1 MLLVPAGAEGCGGFV
16 ERLLESG
23 SESESLS
30 LPLEDV
36 QSSFSLSLGMIFE
49 LGSGISS
56 DAWDVSVD

>member
-1 MLLVPAGAEGCGGFV
+1 M